1 MILGTW
7 KNKLSAKENQQERGI
22 FFFSCFVFS
31 LELLQFDCCLLEV
44 NKATGWASLTR
55 DASPG

>member
-22 FFFSCFVFS
+22 FIFLVLFFS
-31 LELLQFDCCLLEV
+31 LELLQFDCCLLQV